1 MMPITSERTSPAM
14 LIGDKKDEKSVLL
27 NQILTMQTQQAA
39 LASRVESLSQA
50 SDAAEA
56 RERDAEVRLDGLLSQ
71 HARQI
76 SQRQVGPTEGWD
88 VKNVLFWV
96 D

>member
-1 MMPITSERTSPAM
+1 MR
-14 LIGDKKDEKSVLL
+14 
-27 NQILTMQTQQAA
+27 NQQAA

-56 RERDAEVRLDGLLSQ
+56 RERDTEERLDTLLTQ

-76 SQRQVGPTEGWD
+76 SQRQVRHTWESLNDYFGFVHLTD
-88 VKNVLFWV
+88 VLS
-96 D
+96 